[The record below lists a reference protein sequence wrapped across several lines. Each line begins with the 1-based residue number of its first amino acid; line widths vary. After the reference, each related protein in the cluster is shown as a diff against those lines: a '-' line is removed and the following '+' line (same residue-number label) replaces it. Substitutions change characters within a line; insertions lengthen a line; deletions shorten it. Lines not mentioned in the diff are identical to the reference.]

1 MTRILAWLK
10 DNHTAITS
18 LAAILISAIALFV
31 AWDQSRVMRA
41 QQHADVWPAV
51 QIETQM
57 TTEAGEHVFL
67 VGMTN
72 DGIGPALV
80 TRVDATFADQS
91 LANWEEMG
99 ALRPDGLPRPDMWT
113 GGSQGAILA
122 PGETVILAQITW
134 PASEE
139 RWPLIRDY
147 QTDFFAL
154 TVEACYCSVY
164 GRCWT
169 ARREGRTTH
178 PEPIDACPAADPDSN
193 L

>member
-10 DNHTAITS
+10 NNHTAITS

-51 QIETQM
+51 QVETQM
-57 TTEAGEHVFL
+57 STEDGQHVFL

-80 TRVDATFADQS
+80 TRVDATFAEQS

-99 ALRPDGLPRPDMWT
+99 ARRPDGLPRPDMWT

-139 RWPLIRDY
+139 RWPLIREY

>member
-51 QIETQM
+51 QVETQM
-57 TTEAGEHVFL
+57 STEAGEHIFL

-80 TRVDATFADQS
+80 TRVDATFAEQS
-91 LANWEEMG
+91 LANWEEIG

-139 RWPLIRDY
+139 RWPLIREY

-178 PEPIDACPAADPDSN
+178 PEPVERCEAPDPDSN

>member
-1 MTRILAWLK
+1 MNRALAWLK
-10 DNHTAITS
+10 NNHTAITS

-57 TTEAGEHVFL
+57 STEEGQHVFL
-67 VGMTN
+67 VAMTN

-80 TRVDATFADQS
+80 GRVEAGFAGQA
-91 LANWEEMG
+91 LQNWEEMG
-99 ALRPDGLPRPDMWT
+99 QHRPEGLPYPNMWT
-113 GGSQGAILA
+113 GGGQGVILA
-122 PGETVILAQITW
+122 PGESTILAQISW
-134 PASEE
+134 PVSEE

-154 TVEACYCSVY
+154 TVEACFCSVY

-178 PEPIDACPAADPDSN
+178 PEPIDACPVPDPDTN